1 MVKDKQ
7 YTVSKDSGGK
17 SLKGEKYFK
26 VHLPKGIPSCNFW
39 SVIVY
44 DSRTQLMIHTDQS
57 WPSVYSRQKG
67 LMVSEDGSVDICF
80 GPADKSGG
88 GSNFIK
94 TAPGKSW
101 FLIMRLY
108 DLSEPVGDNAWKP
121 DEIEELIKDPE

>member
-1 MVKDKQ
+1 MVKDKL

-17 SLKGEKYFK
+17 SFKGGKYYK

-57 WPSVYSRQKG
+57 WPSVYSKKKG
-67 LMVSEDGSVDICF
+67 LIVNKEGSVDIYF
-80 GPADKSGG
+80 GPADKSDG

-94 TAPGKSW
+94 TVPGKSW
-101 FLIMRLY
+101 FLIMRIY
-108 DLSEPVGDNAWKP
+108 DLSVPIDENEWKP
-121 DEIEELIKDPE
+121 GEVEEVIKDPE